1 MGAVDS
7 VQDSFG
13 KQENPQSKCQT
24 REKTINK
31 EQNSPLETCL
41 KMFSDPP
48 TCFSLQVHLMCGFS
62 LPFLHICP
70 SDLLNCEH

>member
-31 EQNSPLETCL
+31 EQNSPLKTRLQCAQVY
-41 KMFSDPP
+41 
-48 TCFSLQVHLMCGFS
+48 SLLLARAYKYYILGEQRL
-62 LPFLHICP
+62 FLAQP
-70 SDLLNCEH
+70 RTV